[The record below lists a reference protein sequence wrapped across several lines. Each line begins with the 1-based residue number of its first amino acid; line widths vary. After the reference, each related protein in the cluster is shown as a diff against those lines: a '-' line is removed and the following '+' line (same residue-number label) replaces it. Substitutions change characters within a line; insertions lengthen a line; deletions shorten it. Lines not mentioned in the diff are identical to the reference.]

1 MKSYTRWI
9 TATAVGIALFTVFS
23 LVLRIPVFASGH
35 FYICLGY
42 IVMGIFCYYYG
53 ILSGTLIGVLG
64 ILFYCLITSSLG
76 GMVGWM
82 LGNAV
87 IGVCVGLV
95 GSKTREMKNEL
106 LHQALLIGVGI
117 LSTALGMLLVK
128 AVYESLL
135 SGLPFSVRFV
145 ANMTGFITDAIVL
158 SVSFPFA
165 FSLRKVLPKWFTA
178 PAFKF

>member
-1 MKSYTRWI
+1 MHKNEKN
-9 TATAVGIALFTVFS
+9 S
-23 LVLRIPVFASGH
+23 LYLP
-35 FYICLGY
+35 
-42 IVMGIFCYYYG
+42 
-53 ILSGTLIGVLG
+53 
-64 ILFYCLITSSLG
+64 
-76 GMVGWM
+76 
-82 LGNAV
+82 
-87 IGVCVGLV
+87 
-95 GSKTREMKNEL
+95 REMKNEL

-128 AVYESLL
+128 SVYESLL

-165 FSLRKVLPKWFTA
+165 FSLRKALPKWFTA